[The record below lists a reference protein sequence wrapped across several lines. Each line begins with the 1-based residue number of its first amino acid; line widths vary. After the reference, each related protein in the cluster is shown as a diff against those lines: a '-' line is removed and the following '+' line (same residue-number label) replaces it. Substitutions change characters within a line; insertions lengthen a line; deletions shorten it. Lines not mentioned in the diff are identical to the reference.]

1 MRTLFLHQAALA
13 AAVVATAG
21 PSGFRELSYGYDYP
35 LHMHAACP
43 AALAPR
49 KLDDLYTARYDDP
62 RFAPGGPDC
71 PVPVPERMRSALGL

>member
-1 MRTLFLHQAALA
+1 
-13 AAVVATAG
+13 
-21 PSGFRELSYGYDYP
+21 
-35 LHMHAACP
+35 MHAACP